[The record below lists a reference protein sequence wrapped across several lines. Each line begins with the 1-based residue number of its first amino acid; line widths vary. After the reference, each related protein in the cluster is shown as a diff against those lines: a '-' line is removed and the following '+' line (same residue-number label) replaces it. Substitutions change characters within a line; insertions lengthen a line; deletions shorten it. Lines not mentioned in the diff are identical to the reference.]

1 MGILASS
8 WTDEQSSA
16 FLYRAISI
24 NTLENA
30 LAIVFT
36 QYAVSEW
43 IWFGG
48 NEAKRP
54 PHRAPAYLVSQIPF
68 WYLWSTLWDTGTT
81 FQTGV
86 TPSLANQ
93 IALPI
98 VATLGGV
105 LLNLAFYKVWTVV
118 FPQTQDGEKDV
129 QATSAPDEIEETA
142 KEDVEA
148 LIVPAATA
156 TAEQASKPSKPKIL
170 YINNTKI
177 FLTCMVILFHVV
189 LDFVGA
195 NPVYKVFGDVFS
207 NSWVLTFILYFSN
220 TNQSY
225 FMALFFFFSGY
236 FVPRSLD
243 KKGTYVF
250 LVERGKRIG
259 LPFVLY
265 SLVIGIGAQALS
277 WALLVRPQGGSFTN
291 PIYAPD
297 ITWFLQQLL
306 LFNIIYVIVCGK
318 GWSPKVPCPSMLG
331 FLGVAIVGGL
341 VGSVLSLLFPPGFA
355 LLEVPFAT
363 EQIFIYTVFFFG
375 GAAAE
380 RNNWMEDLKATSRV
394 AIYLGAILS
403 WILLFPVKT
412 VVTRFTVVPAW
423 VETVWRAFF
432 HGGICPV
439 FFGLAVTIFFMD
451 FVNKKY
457 FFTDF
462 FAKSMYT
469 AYIFQRIPIAIGM
482 KLWVIIMQ
490 TTGYITDENP
500 GPFLEPG
507 SYYIQQEYAVFLG
520 CLFLS
525 IFSMVVVWPM
535 AYGIRSIPGF
545 SNVL

>member
-8 WTDEQSSA
+8 WTLEQFEA
-16 FLYRAISI
+16 FFYKATSI
-24 NTLENA
+24 NSLWA
-30 LAIVFT
+30 AFAIVFT

-68 WYLWSTLWDTGTT
+68 WYLWSTLWDAGTT
-81 FQTGV
+81 LQTGV

-105 LLNLAFYKVWTVV
+105 ILNLAFYKVWTVA
-118 FPQTQDGEKDV
+118 FPQTQDGKKDD
-129 QATSAPDEIEETA
+129 QATSALDEIEETA
-142 KEDVEA
+142 QDDAKA
-148 LIVPAATA
+148 LIVPAAS
-156 TAEQASKPSKPKIL
+156 AEQASKPSKPKIL

-177 FLTCMVILFHVV
+177 FLTCMVILFHAV
-189 LDFVGA
+189 LDFTGA
-195 NPVYKVFGDVFS
+195 NPVYKVFGDVLS
-207 NSWVLTFILYFSN
+207 NGWVVTFVKYFSD

-259 LPFVLY
+259 LPYVLY
-265 SLVIGIGAQALS
+265 SLVIVIGVQALE

-297 ITWFLQQLL
+297 MTWFLQALL

-341 VGSVLSLLFPPGFA
+341 VGSVLSLLFPSYVPLFGI
-355 LLEVPFAT
+355 PFAT
-363 EQIFIYTVFFFG
+363 EQIFIYTLFFYG
-375 GAAAE
+375 GALAE
-380 RNNWMEDLKATSRV
+380 RNNWMEDLKSSSRV
-394 AIYLGAILS
+394 AIYVGAILS
-403 WILLFPVKT
+403 WILLLPVRT
-412 VVTRFTVVPAW
+412 VVTRFVVLPAW
-423 VETVWRAFF
+423 VETVWKAFF
-432 HGGICPV
+432 FGGICPV
-439 FFGLAVTIFFMD
+439 FIGLAVTIFFMD

-457 FFTDF
+457 FFTNF

-500 GPFLEPG
+500 GPFMEPG

-520 CLFLS
+520 ILFLS